1 MNRSIIHLNVADFAV
16 AVERAVDRRLNERPV
31 IIAPEGAVRAAVY
44 DMSNEAYLAGIR
56 KGMALQ
62 RAVRLCKNVCILP
75 PHPHRYEQAMRD
87 VFARALPYSPLIE
100 TGEDDG
106 HLFMDAT
113 GTGRLFG
120 PPRDVAWRLRRQ
132 IKSDLGLDPI
142 WSVAPNKLVAK
153 VATRLV
159 KPDGEY
165 IVPAGEEKALLAPLP
180 IRLVPG
186 IERDDLLRLREF
198 NLTHAFQV
206 AALSLEQL
214 EIPFAT
220 RARLLYEAVRG
231 IDPSPVLPVGQ
242 KPPQVIADHEF
253 GTDTNDVHTLESV
266 LYRLVEQ
273 AGIRLRRH
281 RRAARRIAIVLDY
294 SDGMRRARQAAARPA
309 TANDLILF
317 EQACR
322 TLQLAWT
329 RRVRI
334 RHMRLVCDRLIF
346 PPAQLE
352 LFAADQTANT
362 KRCGLITAIDTVRQR
377 FGNEAVRFGRTLA
390 A

>member
-1 MNRSIIHLNVADFAV
+1 
-16 AVERAVDRRLNERPV
+16 
-31 IIAPEGAVRAAVY
+31 
-44 DMSNEAYLAGIR
+44 
-56 KGMALQ
+56 
-62 RAVRLCKNVCILP
+62 
-75 PHPHRYEQAMRD
+75 
-87 VFARALPYSPLIE
+87 
-100 TGEDDG
+100 
-106 HLFMDAT
+106 
-113 GTGRLFG
+113 
-120 PPRDVAWRLRRQ
+120 
-132 IKSDLGLDPI
+132 
-142 WSVAPNKLVAK
+142 VAPNKLVAK

-309 TANDLILF
+309 TANDLTLF
-317 EQACR
+317 EVAR
-322 TLQLAWT
+322 RALHLAWI

-334 RHMRLVCDRLIF
+334 RHLRLICDRLVF
-346 PPAQLE
+346 PPAQLA
-352 LFAADQTANT
+352 LFAADRKADQ
-362 KRCGLITAIDTVRQR
+362 KRSELVNAVDSVRRR
-377 FGNEAVRFGRTLA
+377 FGPESIRMGRILTA
-390 A
+390 EH

>member
-16 AVERAVDRRLNERPV
+16 AVERAVDRRLHERPV

-62 RAVRLCKNVCILP
+62 RAVRLCKDVCILP

-87 VFARALPYSPLIE
+87 VLARALPYSPLIE

-180 IRLVPG
+180 VRLIPG

-214 EIPFAT
+214 EIPFAA
-220 RARLLYEAVRG
+220 RARLFYEAVRG
-231 IDPSPVLPVGQ
+231 IDPSPVLPLGQ

-253 GTDTNDVHTLESV
+253 GTDTNDAHTLESV

-273 AGIRLRRH
+273 AGARLRRR
-281 RRAARRIAIVLDY
+281 RRAARRISIFLDY
-294 SDGMRRARQAAARPA
+294 SDGMRRVRQVAARPA
-309 TANDLILF
+309 TANDLTLF
-317 EQACR
+317 ELAR
-322 TLQLAWT
+322 RALHLAWI

-334 RHMRLVCDRLIF
+334 RHLRLICDRLVF

-352 LFAADQTANT
+352 LFVADRKADQ
-362 KRCGLITAIDTVRQR
+362 KRSELVNAIDSVRQR
-377 FGNEAVRFGRTLA
+377 FGPESIRMGRVLA